1 MALKQRIND
10 EMKAAL
16 LGGNRFLGET
26 LRNLKAAILN
36 EEVATGKRDE
46 GLTDDEIEKVIA
58 REVKKRVES
67 AKLYRENNRDDL
79 AEPEEKEIEILSIYL
94 PQQLSEAE
102 LQSLVVEKIKELVT
116 ETTPEWVGTA
126 TELVE
131 VLQVEMQPNALSRK
145 LNVSLERLILEY
157 GIQYKAER
165 GHDGRKIRLAFVGK
179 QV

>member
-102 LQSLVVEKIKELVT
+102 LQSLVVAKIKELGATGPQMMGQVIAA
-116 ETTPEWVGTA
+116 VKQQAGNTA
-126 TELVE
+126 DGALIANIVKQEL
-131 VLQVEMQPNALSRK
+131 NK
-145 LNVSLERLILEY
+145 
-157 GIQYKAER
+157 
-165 GHDGRKIRLAFVGK
+165 
-179 QV
+179 